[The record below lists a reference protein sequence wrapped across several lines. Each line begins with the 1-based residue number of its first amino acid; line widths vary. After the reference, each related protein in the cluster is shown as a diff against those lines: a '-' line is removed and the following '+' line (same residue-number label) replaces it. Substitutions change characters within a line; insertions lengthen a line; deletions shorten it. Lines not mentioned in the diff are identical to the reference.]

1 MTIDRIIRMTM
12 VGLVAVGCLAF
23 APAWAQQQAA
33 SATAPDALAKS
44 VTDEVLAV
52 LRADKDIQ
60 AGNTKK
66 VVDLVEK
73 KVLPHF
79 DFARMTQLAVG
90 RNWQQASPDQQKA
103 LTNEFRGLL
112 VQTYAATLTSYRD
125 QKIDYRPLR
134 MEPAD
139 TDVVVK
145 SLINQS
151 GGSPVT
157 VDYKMRKSDSGW
169 KVYDV
174 VVGDLSLVQSYRG
187 TFTSEV
193 QKGGIDGL
201 IKALGDKN
209 RQLAANSQTAKK

>member
-1 MTIDRIIRMTM
+1 MTKGLRIGLM
-12 VGLVAVGCLAF
+12 VAFCTTAV
-23 APAWAQQQAA
+23 PAGAQAA
-33 SATAPDALAKS
+33 TPPDALARS

-52 LRADKDIQ
+52 LRTDKDIR

-66 VVDLVEK
+66 VLDLVEK

-79 DFARMTQLAVG
+79 NFVRMTQLAVG
-90 RNWQQASPDQQKA
+90 RHWREASPEQQK
-103 LTNEFRGLL
+103 LLVVEFRTLL
-112 VQTYAATLTSYRD
+112 VQTYAATFTAYRD
-125 QKIDYRPLR
+125 QVIEYRPLR
-134 MEPAD
+134 AQSDE

-151 GGSPVT
+151 GGQPVT
-157 VDYKMRKSDSGW
+157 VDYKMQKSDDGW

-187 TFTSEV
+187 SFNSEV

-201 IKALGDKN
+201 VKALTDKN
-209 RQLAANSQTAKK
+209 KQLASRQ

>member
-1 MTIDRIIRMTM
+1 MIK
-12 VGLVAVGCLAF
+12 GLLIGLM
-23 APAWAQQQAA
+23 AA
-33 SATAPDALAKS
+33 CCATAVPAGAQAMTPPDVLARS

-60 AGNTKK
+60 AGSQKK

-73 KVLPHF
+73 KILPHF
-79 DFARMTQLAVG
+79 NFVRMTQLAVG
-90 RNWQQASPDQQKA
+90 RHWREASPEQKK
-103 LTNEFRGLL
+103 LLVGEFRSLL
-112 VQTYAATLTSYRD
+112 VQTYAATFAAYRD
-125 QKIDYRPLR
+125 QAIEYRPLR
-134 MEPAD
+134 MQPDD

-151 GGSPVT
+151 GGKPVT
-157 VDYKMRKSDSGW
+157 VDYKMQKSDAGW

-187 TFTSEV
+187 SFNSEV

-201 IKALGDKN
+201 VKALTEKN
-209 RQLAANSQTAKK
+209 KQLVSRQ

>member
-1 MTIDRIIRMTM
+1 MTIERMTRM
-12 VGLVAVGCLAF
+12 TVIALAAAGCLAF
-23 APAWAQQQAA
+23 APARAQQQ
-33 SATAPDALAKS
+33 APDALAKS
-44 VTDEVLAV
+44 VTDEVLTV

-79 DFARMTQLAVG
+79 DFVRMTQLAVG

-125 QKIDYRPLR
+125 HKIEYRPLR
-134 MEPAD
+134 MDPAD
-139 TDVVVK
+139 ADVVVK
-145 SLINQS
+145 SVINQS

-157 VDYKMRKSDSGW
+157 VDYKMRKSDAGW

-174 VVGDLSLVQSYRG
+174 IVGDLSLVQSYRG

-193 QKGGIDGL
+193 QKSGIDGL
-201 IKALGDKN
+201 IKVLGEKN
-209 RQLAANSQTAKK
+209 RQLAANSPTAK